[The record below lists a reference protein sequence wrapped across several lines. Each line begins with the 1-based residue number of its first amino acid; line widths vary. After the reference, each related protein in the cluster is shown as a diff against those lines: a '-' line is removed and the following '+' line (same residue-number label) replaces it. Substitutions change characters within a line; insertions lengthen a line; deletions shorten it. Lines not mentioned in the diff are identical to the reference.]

1 MFVRV
6 ALGVLNT
13 LIAFLST
20 DSIKD
25 TIRENDP
32 SLTADEVNSAYAVA
46 IGITVFFGL
55 VFAVLYVLLAIQV
68 RKGKNWARIVTW
80 VLAGLGVLGGLL
92 SLLGD
97 GTGLEKG
104 VGVIIL
110 LVDIA
115 IIVLLAMKPANEY
128 FAARKAPRY

>member
-1 MFVRV
+1 M
-6 ALGVLNT
+6 
-13 LIAFLST
+13 
-20 DSIKD
+20 
-25 TIRENDP
+25 
-32 SLTADEVNSAYAVA
+32 A

-68 RKGKNWARIVTW
+68 RKGKNWARIVTF

-104 VGVIIL
+104 VGVIVL

-115 IIVLLAMKPANEY
+115 IIVLLALKPSSEY
-128 FAARKAPRY
+128 FASRKAPRY